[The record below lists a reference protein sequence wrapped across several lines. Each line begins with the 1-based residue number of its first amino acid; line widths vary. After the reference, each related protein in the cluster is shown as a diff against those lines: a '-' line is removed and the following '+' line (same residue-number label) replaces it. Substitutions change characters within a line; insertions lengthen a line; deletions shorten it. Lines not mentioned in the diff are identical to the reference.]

1 MKYILFLTLL
11 SFLSSSIFAQNQQ
24 SKSDTLSNSPSRI
37 EPFNYSIFPTN
48 DESIFIKLDS
58 RNGKMWQIQL
68 FMDKSSC
75 CETVLNSSPLV
86 SIEHEQKGRFTIQ
99 RSNQL
104 NYFLL
109 LDQIDGKIYKVQW
122 SNKEKQRYVI
132 LIN

>member
-24 SKSDTLSNSPSRI
+24 SKSDTLSNSPNII

-68 FMDKSSC
+68 YMDKSSC
-75 CETVLNSSPLV
+75 CETVLNSFPLV

-104 NYFLL
+104 NYFYL
-109 LDQIDGKIYKVQW
+109 LDQIDVKYIKFNGRTKK
-122 SNKEKQRYVI
+122 SRD
-132 LIN
+132 LLF